1 MKAMAVQDLIGTEDE
16 RGGGRLIEQ
25 MITILTGLR
34 DDVTAGFAACLFGR
48 APAEDLLG
56 YEARELAALAE
67 DAWALLSDRKP
78 GAPKIRFDS
87 RAGPMAAEHIKSVS
101 ILEIVN
107 DDMPFL
113 VDSVLGELNEQG
125 IEVRFVVH
133 PVFTLERDPSGLLLT
148 FRGEGR
154 AIGAGTRESFIQSIP
169 SASRMRRGGRKS
181 SRRWSTCSATCA
193 SASWTGNRCSHV

>member
-1 MKAMAVQDLIGTEDE
+1 MAVQALIGTEDE
-16 RGGGRLIEQ
+16 RAGRRLIEQ
-25 MITILTGLR
+25 MSTILTGLR

-56 YEARELAALAE
+56 DEARELAALAE

-87 RAGPMAAEHIKSVS
+87 ARRSDGRLTHIKSVS

-113 VDSVLGELNEQG
+113 VDSVLRRTQRAGHRGPLRRPSG
-125 IEVRFVVH
+125 VH
-133 PVFTLERDPSGLLLT
+133 PGARPERSPVRL
-148 FRGEGR
+148 
-154 AIGAGTRESFIQSIP
+154 P
-169 SASRMRRGGRKS
+169 RRGTGDRSGHARKLH
-181 SRRWSTCSATCA
+181 
-193 SASWTGNRCSHV
+193 SHPYRAHRG